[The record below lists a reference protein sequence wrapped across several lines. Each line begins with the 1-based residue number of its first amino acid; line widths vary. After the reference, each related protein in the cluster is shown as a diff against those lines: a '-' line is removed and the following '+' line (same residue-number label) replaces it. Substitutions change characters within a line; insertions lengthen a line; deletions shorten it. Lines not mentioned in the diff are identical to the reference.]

1 MSKKKLKTKKYLKQL
16 KPLLIVLGYTSLFGL
31 FFVFIGSS
39 FWWAKKIDHL
49 HLENITVRG
58 NDYLNRDQIIET
70 SIIPMYPNLLN
81 LNINTIQESLEN
93 HPFIK
98 SAIVSRDFPS
108 SLNIDVVERLP
119 LAYINNTSQMYL
131 VDSEGIVLPVRK
143 GQFDFDVPILSGFNS
158 DKNLYP
164 IGNRSLSKKVLEAV
178 SFLTEIKNN
187 HTDLYNDLSEVQ
199 ISSDDEYI
207 LCLSKY
213 PTKIY
218 LGVNAISNQLSILH
232 EFSIMLKNKRS
243 LHDFHYVDL
252 RYKNQVIVKER
263 V

>member
-1 MSKKKLKTKKYLKQL
+1 MLKTNPKMKKYLNQL
-16 KPLLIVLGYTSLFGL
+16 KILLVGLGYTALFVIL
-31 FFVFIGSS
+31 PIFIVSS
-39 FWWAKKIDHL
+39 IWWAKKFDHL

-58 NDYLNRDQIIET
+58 NDYLNRDQIIES
-70 SIIPMYPNLLN
+70 SIIPKYPNLLN
-81 LNINTIQESLEN
+81 LNIKTIQERIEN

-98 SAIVSRDFPS
+98 SAIVSREFPS

-119 LAYINNTSQMYL
+119 LAYINNASQMYL

-158 DKNLYP
+158 DENLYP
-164 IGNRSLSKKVLEAV
+164 IGNRSLSQKVLESV

-187 HTDLYNDLSEVQ
+187 HTVLYNDLSEVQ
-199 ISSDDEYI
+199 ISTADEYI

-218 LGVNAISNQLSILH
+218 LGVNEISNQLSILH
-232 EFSIMLKNKRS
+232 KFSIMLNNKRS